1 MNKYLLYMF
10 LFFCT
15 IQQFHSQEDG
25 VVALALP
32 VRNSLRFNRFVV
44 NPTFSFV
51 RESNRFASFSNK
63 REWVLFEDAPQTY
76 LFSYSGRFRE
86 NIGAGIGLFQQNYG
100 VFSTFG
106 GVVNFAY
113 NAVINRESN
122 FTFGLNAG
130 FYQSGIND
138 GRVVTNIPDPA
149 LNNIESNS
157 VITINPGIN
166 YGTGFFDF
174 GVSVNNLVAYNL
186 TSSKIIE
193 ENPEQGIQ
201 PHVMYTGYMNSRGF
215 FDMSKFSALIRS
227 EFKKDET
234 VLSGMAMLAVPKG
247 IWAQAGYNTKFG
259 ISAGIGLNITK
270 SIAFEYNYEKA
281 AGGFSE
287 FGSSH
292 EFTLAYR
299 FKNDRRFNYADESE
313 ETALI
318 TPNKRKAN
326 VAKRK
331 ANSSS
336 DAEFRANRIAN
347 AKLKE
352 QQKTQLVQAKKEEA
366 EEAKSKA
373 DEEAKLKA
381 ENEAKLK
388 LAEAQKE
395 KEAEEKARQLA
406 EANEAAKIKAAQEAQ
421 RLKAEQE
428 AKARARAEVEQKR
441 IEAKRKAE
449 AEAQAKAKEAER
461 LKAEEQA
468 KLKAAEEA
476 RLKLEAQKKAEEEAR
491 IKAEAEAE
499 IKRLEA
505 QQKAEAD
512 KKAKVAEEAARI
524 KAEEEA
530 RLKAEQEAQEKAR
543 LESEAKARE
552 EAERLKTEQEAQ
564 AVAEAK
570 RREAEATVTPE
581 AEDAES
587 KTMKA
592 MAEATENAKKA
603 QQELLKRL
611 SDKVAVKQ
619 QDLDD
624 LKEENDLSEKG
635 IFKQPKAFKSV
646 SAENAAIEKLIED
659 IDKTIEDQE
668 AQLIELE
675 AVYLTRKKKKR
686 SKTDPVNAFYLKE
699 IERLKAEQ
707 AKIKMYKKELVANL
721 EDIKV
726 KTEVER
732 RRRIKRAA
740 YDNEKDRYEKD
751 RGALERIK
759 RFTNEADEPL
769 FEADFDFGEQQ
780 NDNIKIVKNILNAE
794 PGYYLV
800 IAVHNDVEKR
810 DEFLTKVVSL
820 GQKNIDF
827 FFDVKTNQYYI
838 YHKKFNNIN
847 QAKQEMQSN
856 AKQPYDKNMSLVK
869 IEN

>member
-51 RESNRFASFSNK
+51 RENNRFASFSNK
-63 REWVLFEDAPQTY
+63 REWVQFEDAPQTY

-100 VFSTFG
+100 VFTTFG

-113 NAVINRESN
+113 NAVLNRESN

-138 GRVVTNIPDPA
+138 GRVVTNVPDPA

-215 FDMSKFSALIRS
+215 FDMSRFSTLIRS

-234 VLSGMAMLAVPKG
+234 VLSGMVMLAVPKG

-259 ISAGIGLNITK
+259 VSAGIGLNITK
-270 SIAFEYNYEKA
+270 SIAFEYNYEKS

-326 VAKRK
+326 VTKRK

-352 QQKTQLVQAKKEEA
+352 QRKAQLAQAKREEA
-366 EEAKSKA
+366 EETKLKQEAEAKTREIASAKA
-373 DEEAKLKA
+373 EEESKLKA
-381 ENEAKLK
+381 EKDAKIK
-388 LAEAQKE
+388 LAEQQKQKE
-395 KEAEEKARQLA
+395 A
-406 EANEAAKIKAAQEAQ
+406 
-421 RLKAEQE
+421 
-428 AKARARAEVEQKR
+428 
-441 IEAKRKAE
+441 EAKRKVDE
-449 AEAQAKAKEAER
+449 AAKKEAAR
-461 LKAEEQA
+461 LKAQEQA
-468 KLKAAEEA
+468 RAKAEEEA

-491 IKAEAEAE
+491 IKAQAEAE
-499 IKRLEA
+499 RKRLEA

-512 KKAKVAEEAARI
+512 KKAKEAEEA
-524 KAEEEA
+524 K
-530 RLKAEQEAQEKAR
+530 LKAEQEAQEKVR
-543 LESEAKARE
+543 LESEAKAKE
-552 EAERLKTEQEAQ
+552 EAKRLKAEQEAM
-564 AVAEAK
+564 AIA
-570 RREAEATVTPE
+570 EAEATVTPQ

-646 SAENAAIEKLIED
+646 SAENATIEKLIED
-659 IDKTIEDQE
+659 IDKTIKDQE

-686 SKTDPVNAFYLKE
+686 SKTDSVNAFYLKE

-759 RFTNEADEPL
+759 RFTNDADEPL
-769 FEADFDFGEQQ
+769 SEADFDFGEKQ

-838 YHKKFNNIN
+838 YHKKFNNIS

-856 AKQPYDKNMSLVK
+856 TKQPYDKNMSLVK

>member
-63 REWVLFEDAPQTY
+63 REWVQFEDAPQTY

-100 VFSTFG
+100 VFSNFG

-138 GRVVTNIPDPA
+138 GRVVTNVPDPA

-234 VLSGMAMLAVPKG
+234 VISGMAMLAVPKG

-352 QQKTQLVQAKKEEA
+352 QRKAQLAQAKKEEVEETKLKQEAEAKAREIASAKA
-366 EEAKSKA
+366 EEES
-373 DEEAKLKA
+373 KLKA
-381 ENEAKLK
+381 EKDAKIK
-388 LAEAQKE
+388 LAEQQKQ

-406 EANEAAKIKAAQEAQ
+406 EAKRKADEAAKKEAA
-421 RLKAEQE
+421 RLKAQ
-428 AKARARAEVEQKR
+428 
-441 IEAKRKAE
+441 
-449 AEAQAKAKEAER
+449 
-461 LKAEEQA
+461 EQA
-468 KLKAAEEA
+468 RVKAAEEA
-476 RLKLEAQKKAEEEAR
+476 RLKLEAQKKVEEEAR
-491 IKAEAEAE
+491 IKAQAEAE

-552 EAERLKTEQEAQ
+552 EAERLKAAQEAQ
-564 AVAEAK
+564 AIAEAK

-675 AVYLTRKKKKR
+675 AVYLTRKKKVR

-759 RFTNEADEPL
+759 RFTNDADEPL
-769 FEADFDFGEQQ
+769 SEADFDFGEQQ

-800 IAVHNDVEKR
+800 IAVHSDVEKR

-856 AKQPYDKNMSLVK
+856 AKQPYDKNTSLVK